1 MQENSRVGIRF
12 EVNTKELAEMNK
24 AIQTIEKFNQASMK
38 MSQSMN
44 QTATSGAKNAQVIR
58 NMSQEVDKIKSAT
71 TAAGTSIENAKKS
84 ISAMEQATNKLN
96 SQLKGYGRDVKIMVD
111 SNGKMVATFKDL
123 NGNIVKMK
131 GELDAANGRFVN
143 FSNSIQTTNNHLKQ
157 LAQAEKAAAQ
167 EQKKMAQEAA
177 KAASEM
183 KKNEQYA
190 DSLTRS
196 YNKLHQGL
204 DLSNVLRMNGG
215 HFDVYNNAIKSNSE
229 IVRANIDRHG
239 KFTQTLRNQQGVL
252 TTINGYYNQSHGRLV
267 QYSESVSS
275 GNKKVATSM
284 REAEEETK
292 KGSSAMRE
300 WANQTRIAFER
311 MIQWTAVT
319 TVFFQVINGLK
330 AIGTTIVE
338 VDHQMTNLKRV
349 MGEDQFMGATNAAAG
364 FDRMLKTA
372 TNTAQELGVTVVGV
386 LESMN
391 EFARQGFDENT
402 INYLS
407 RMSTVFSKVADID
420 MATSA
425 SYLTSA
431 MKIFNLEAEQSI
443 KIVDQLNQVDNDYA
457 VSSDDLAQ
465 SLARAGG
472 TAVAFGVSME
482 EVLGHTVAIGEATR
496 ESGAIVGNSLKTIYS
511 RITTVDGAISK
522 LKSVGVDVFDPIT
535 KDSKP
540 VNDILGELAGKWD
553 GLSKTQKENIG
564 VTVAGRHQLSRF
576 MVLMDR
582 WPQALNATETAYHAA
597 GSGMREYQKY
607 MESIDAQ
614 MNLAVASFQKLA
626 IALGEAGIG
635 AAMVAALK
643 GVTMF
648 TEGITATVEN
658 LGAVSFAIPAVVA
671 ALGFL
676 SIAYSNS
683 ARAAATAGTA
693 LAVPMNKAGMAVNNL
708 MASMGASTT
717 VAAGMGGAVSKLTTG
732 LRTLAMVT
740 IANPFF
746 WVTAAVT
753 GITMLVGGMSQAKQE
768 VETMAESARNAE
780 YEFDQLNKRIEES
793 KNGENMQYD
802 LNKLDQMR
810 TKLKEISEGAQFSE
824 AAFKNQK
831 AAMEGSTNAGINLG
845 FRLGELKDQ
854 LMAKNNGTD
863 TWFERLPEDLRK
875 SAAELGVTY
884 EKGMTFNEFL
894 AQLDEKSIR
903 ATDSYNKLND
913 KIKQGGK
920 PEGILEAAKAMNDLA
935 ENTDDAF
942 NSFSKIAGFKD
953 EMINSLKEQ
962 MTYIQLMSKVPQ
974 EQRTALEDS
983 GLKEAIGSVADRLNL
998 GKDAAQGMYDGNQK
1012 VIDQAGAN
1020 ISAYENVKKA
1030 IEDMSKATNEK
1041 ERADAEARFNEARNI
1056 VKSIGE
1062 RRVEADQA
1070 LDNADIFK
1078 TAESIKKTEMML
1090 TVEQMRI
1097 TGLISDDLANQ
1108 ITQKIGVDVPKA
1120 FGNMSQE
1127 AANAQSKMAEEA
1139 GKTSGAFKTEYEKVQ
1154 GLLNQTAGVSEGMG
1168 QRMGGVDANLRTSAF
1183 QNEQAYGRANF
1194 SMQQN
1199 MNETAGTSENAGGR
1213 VQGSNNGMQ
1222 GSINSTSN
1230 VFGVQLG
1237 GMGNNYNT
1245 FGQTSESTAGTVG
1258 GSNSNIDSSTNGMS
1272 SNVQGYLQNVQGA
1285 NKDTGTSYGDLADSA
1300 DKGSS
1305 SVKSSAETG
1314 LGGAKEEA
1322 SGLEKALDTL
1332 KSAWDKLT
1340 KLGTV
1345 ALNFATGGL
1354 IGGGGAE
1361 GIRNLTQN
1369 VNKTHDFVKSGGGTA
1384 SGVFGGLPITS
1395 EFGYRTDPFTG
1406 ATTGHNGMDFAA
1418 PTGTP
1423 VRATT
1428 GGVVIKAGWGAYG
1441 SGYGGYGNVV
1451 AIQDMGGRV
1460 HIYGHNSGVNVR
1472 EGSFIGAGT
1481 TIASSG
1487 STGRSTGP
1495 HIHYEVRNGGS
1506 AISPRPWIGGGN
1518 EGVRDLRK
1526 YHTGGVVQGGIV
1538 DDKFRR
1544 NNEVDAR
1551 LLKGEMVLTQSQQK
1565 NLFDMM
1571 KTPMEG
1577 DRKPKFHSGGIVG
1590 GRAIYDKI
1598 YSTWEGRYGNNTQ
1611 NTFVINNTYTG
1622 AYRDEMSAI
1631 DYLKDLGVYSTS
1643 QYMTSMRVNRG
1654 DAVEEADKLDY
1665 NKRTI
1670 DQLKEV
1676 ASVGTASEWFDKA
1689 NLFLPQGIKNL
1700 VRDQL
1705 MEVVRGNAI
1714 KAVQDDA
1721 REFMDY
1727 FEAKIPKLNEASQ
1740 KYLDINKQINEEM
1753 KRIKEENY
1761 IKDFVDKGLGNMGM
1775 SEKKTELEAM
1785 EEKLKSIKDR
1795 SEGLLEQNATIK
1807 YNYNR
1812 PELDKQRYAYQRA
1825 FEEINKKLIDS
1836 RNDARRRGLN
1846 DVQVQEATK
1855 DLEKQWKEILD
1866 NWVEINDIISGNEK
1880 IMSDNEKVLQ
1890 GLSEEYKKLQKEM
1903 EETKKKTEI
1912 MNTIKDKVKSIFD
1925 WNASSLIT
1933 EKTDEFGNVVRDV
1946 EGTIRAVLDVQKAI
1960 DEITKDIYSNIDNT
1974 VQEMITSILT
1984 SQLPDI
1990 GEIFEQ
1996 KGDYSGIEKGV
2007 VGAVDKVRPAWNET
2021 LDYMAGS
2028 MTNMF
2033 NSTQWTNVIGDW
2045 TKNMG
2050 QAMENLAPILG
2061 GVFATL
2067 PETIGKIMSDL
2078 PNLVNTAIQNITVGL
2093 FNTVIGILNHMVG
2106 LVNQIIPATQRIPA
2120 FEEMKYAKPTY
2131 TQNNQTNNETQ
2142 THKADTNVYRNV
2154 TYVVQTGV
2162 ALASESE
2169 LKEFAML
2176 MAKMIEEEEE
2186 RGN

>member
-24 AIQTIEKFNQASMK
+24 AIQTIEKFNQASLK

-44 QTATSGAKNAQVIR
+44 QTSTAGAKNAQVIR
-58 NMSQEVDKIKSAT
+58 NMSQEVDKIQRAT
-71 TAAGTSIENAKKS
+71 GAAGTSIDNAKKS

-111 SNGKMVATFKDL
+111 SNGKMVATFKDV

-131 GELDAANGRFVN
+131 GELDSANGRFVN

-167 EQKKMAQEAA
+167 EQRKMAQEQA

-190 DSLTRS
+190 ESLTRA

-204 DLSNVLRMNGG
+204 DISEVLRRNGG
-215 HFDVYNNAIKSNSE
+215 QFNVYNNAIKGNSE

-239 KFTQTLRNQQGVL
+239 KFTQTLRDQQGIL

-275 GNKKVATSM
+275 GNKKVAQSM
-284 REAEEETK
+284 REAETAART
-292 KGSSAMRE
+292 GSGAMGE

-311 MIQWTAVT
+311 MMQWTAVT
-319 TVFFQVINGLK
+319 TVFFQVVHGLQE
-330 AIGTTIVE
+330 IGRTIVE

-349 MGEDQFMGATNAAAG
+349 MDETQLMGGSDAIEG
-364 FDRMLKTA
+364 FNRMLKSA
-372 TNTAQELGVTVVGV
+372 TSTAQELGVTVVGV

-407 RMSTVFSKVADID
+407 RMATVFSAVADID
-420 MATSA
+420 MSESA

-443 KIVDQLNQVDNDYA
+443 QIVDQLNEVDNDYA
-457 VSSDDLAQ
+457 VSSQDLAQ

-472 TAVAFGVSME
+472 TANAFGVSLE
-482 EVLGHTVAIGEATR
+482 QVLGHTVAIGEATR

-511 RITTVDGAISK
+511 RITTVDAAISQ
-522 LKSVGVDVFDPIT
+522 LKSVGVDVFDKTT
-535 KDSKP
+535 KDSRQ
-540 VNDILGELAGKWD
+540 VNDILDDLAKTWG
-553 GLSKTQKENIG
+553 GLTKTQRENIG

-582 WPQALNATETAYHAA
+582 WGTSVAATDTAYKSA

-607 MESIDAQ
+607 MESIGAQ
-614 MNLAVASFQKLA
+614 INLAVAAFQKLA
-626 IALGEAGIG
+626 IALGEAGVG
-635 AAMVAALK
+635 AAMVVALK
-643 GVTMF
+643 SVTMF
-648 TEGITATVEN
+648 TEGITATVEK
-658 LGAVSFAIPAVVA
+658 LGAASFAIPAVVA
-671 ALGFL
+671 ALGYL
-676 SIAYSNS
+676 SFAYIG
-683 ARAAATAGTA
+683 AGRAAQTAGTLLAIPMNQAGQSVNKLA
-693 LAVPMNKAGMAVNNL
+693 LAMGISGQAA
-708 MASMGASTT
+708 AS
-717 VAAGMGGAVSKLTTG
+717 MGGAVSKLTTG
-732 LRTLAMVT
+732 MRALAAAT
-740 IANPFF
+740 IMNPFV
-746 WVTAAVT
+746 WVAGAII
-753 GITMLVGGMSQAKQE
+753 GITALVGGMSQAKQG
-768 VETMAESARNAE
+768 VESMAESARNAE
-780 YEFDQLNKRIEES
+780 YEFDQLNKRIAET
-793 KNGENMQYD
+793 KDPQAMQYD

-810 TKLKEISEGAQFSE
+810 DKIKEVSDGAKFSE
-824 AAFKNQK
+824 AAFNNQK
-831 AAMEGSTNAGINLG
+831 AAMDGSANSSLNLG
-845 FRLGELKDQ
+845 FQLANLKDKI
-854 LMAKNNGTD
+854 MAYNNGTS
-863 TWFERLPEDLRK
+863 TWFERLPEDLK
-875 SAAELGVTY
+875 KTAAELGVTY
-884 EKGMTFNEFL
+884 EKGMTFNEFIS
-894 AQLDEKSIR
+894 QLDEKSIR
-903 ATDSYNKLND
+903 ATDSYNKLNQ
-913 KIKQGGK
+913 KIKEGGK

-935 ENTDDAF
+935 ENTDEAF

-962 MTYIQLMSKVPQ
+962 LTYIQLMSKIPA

-983 GLKEAIGSVADRLNL
+983 GLKEAIGSVTDRLNL
-998 GKDAAQGMYDGNQK
+998 GKDAADGMYGGNQK
-1012 VIDQAGAN
+1012 IIDQAGAS
-1020 ISAYENVKKA
+1020 IGAFENVKKA
-1030 IEDMSKATNEK
+1030 IEDRTKATTDA
-1041 ERADAEARFNEARNI
+1041 ERKDAEARFNEARNI
-1056 VKSIGE
+1056 VKSVGE

-1070 LDNADIFK
+1070 LENAQMFK
-1078 TAESIKKTEMML
+1078 TAEGIKRQELSNSIET
-1090 TVEQMRI
+1090 MRM
-1097 TGLISDDLANQ
+1097 TGLISDGLARELQ
-1108 ITQKIGVDVPKA
+1108 QKMGQDVPQA
-1120 FGNMSQE
+1120 FAAMSKQS
-1127 AANAQSKMAEEA
+1127 NDAQQQMAIQA
-1139 GKTSGAFKTEYEKVQ
+1139 GITSNTFQTEYDKVQ
-1154 GLLNQTAGVSEGMG
+1154 NFLNQTAGVSESMG
-1168 QRMGGVDANLRTSAF
+1168 QRIGGVDANLRTSAF
-1183 QNEQAYGRANF
+1183 ENEQAYGRTNF
-1194 SMQQN
+1194 SMQNN
-1199 MNETAGTSENAGGR
+1199 MNQTAGTAENSGSR
-1213 VQGSNNGMQ
+1213 VQGSNTGMQ
-1222 GSINSTSN
+1222 NSINSTSQT
-1230 VFGVQLG
+1230 FGVQLG

-1245 FGQTSESTAGTVG
+1245 FGQTSTNTAGTVG
-1258 GSNSNIDSSTNGMS
+1258 GSNSNIDNSTSGMS
-1272 SNVQGYLQNVQGA
+1272 SNVQGYLRDVQGA
-1285 NKDTGTSYGDLADSA
+1285 NKDTGTSYGNMASEA
-1300 DKGSS
+1300 SSGSS
-1305 SVKSSAETG
+1305 KVKSSAESG
-1314 LGGAKEEA
+1314 LGGAKKEA
-1322 SGLEKALDTL
+1322 SGLEKALDSL
-1332 KSAWDKLT
+1332 KSAWNSLT

-1354 IGGGGAE
+1354 IGGGGTE
-1361 GIRNLTQN
+1361 GIRDLT
-1369 VNKTHDFVKSGGGTA
+1369 NKTNNTATMIRNGGGTV
-1384 SGVFGGLPITS
+1384 GGMFGGMPVTS
-1395 EFGYRTDPFTG
+1395 QFGYRKDPFTG
-1406 ATTGHNGMDFAA
+1406 ATTGHNGYDFGV

-1428 GGVVIKAGWGAYG
+1428 GGVVIKSGFGAYG

-1451 AIQDMGGRV
+1451 AIQDMSGYV

-1472 EGSFIGAGT
+1472 EGSFVPAGA

-1495 HIHYEVRNGGS
+1495 HIHYEVRRGGS
-1506 AISPRPWIGGGN
+1506 AINPRPWMGGGN
-1518 EGVRDLRK
+1518 EGTRDLRK
-1526 YHTGGVVQGGIV
+1526 YHTGGVVQGGMV

-1551 LLKGEMVLTQSQQK
+1551 LLKGEMVLTQAQQK

-1571 KTPMEG
+1571 KNPLEG

-1590 GRAIYDKI
+1590 GRPIYDQI
-1598 YSTWEGRYGNNTQ
+1598 YGTWDGKYGNNTQ
-1611 NTFVINNTYTG
+1611 NTFIISNTYTG
-1622 AYRDEMSAI
+1622 AYRDEMSSI

-1643 QYMTSMRVNRG
+1643 QYLLSMRVNRG
-1654 DAVEEADKLDY
+1654 DAVEEADKMDY
-1665 NKRTI
+1665 NKRVI
-1670 DQLKEV
+1670 DQLKGV
-1676 ASVGTASEWFDKA
+1676 SSVGTAGEWFDKA
-1689 NLFLPQGIKNL
+1689 NLFLPEGIKKL

-1705 MEVVRGNAI
+1705 MDVVRENAI
-1714 KAVQDDA
+1714 KAVQEDA
-1721 REFMDY
+1721 KEFMDY

-1761 IKDFVDKGLGNMGM
+1761 IQDFVNKGLGDMGM
-1775 SEKKTELEAM
+1775 SEKKTELEAL

-1795 SEGLLEQNATIK
+1795 SEGLLEQNASIK

-1812 PELDKQRYAYQRA
+1812 AELDKQRYAYQKS
-1825 FEEINKKLIDS
+1825 FEEINEKLHNS
-1836 RNDARRRGLN
+1836 RNDARSRGLN
-1846 DVQVQEATK
+1846 DAQIKEATK
-1855 DLEKQWKEILD
+1855 DLENQWKEILD
-1866 NWVEINDIISGNEK
+1866 NWVEVNNIISGNEK

-1912 MNTIKDKVKSIFD
+1912 MNTIKEKVKSIFD
-1925 WNASSLIT
+1925 WNASSLIS

-1960 DEITKDIYSNIDNT
+1960 DEITKDIYSNIDKT

-1996 KGDYSGIEKGV
+1996 KGDYSGIENGV
-2007 VGAVDKVRPAWNET
+2007 VGAVDKIRPAWNET

-2078 PNLVNTAIQNITVGL
+2078 PNLVNVAIQNITVGL

-2131 TQNNQTNNETQ
+2131 TQNNETNNETQ

-2162 ALASESE
+2162 AIASESE

-2176 MAKMIEEEEE
+2176 LKKMQDEEEE